1 MVSVLLAGGVGA
13 AVARKQLGRFSTP
26 AGGTTIEPTDAS
38 IIESIPLPNKREKTL
53 RDAVEQYLSQKVGK
67 PGDLTG
73 GLGVCMDLGLFY
85 LEEGRLTDAD
95 KLFTRLE
102 EFPEPRSYPLLGQRS
117 AEASCWL
124 QEE

>member
-1 MVSVLLAGGVGA
+1 MRWS
-13 AVARKQLGRFSTP
+13 K
-26 AGGTTIEPTDAS
+26 
-38 IIESIPLPNKREKTL
+38 
-53 RDAVEQYLSQKVGK
+53 YLSQKVGP

-102 EFPEPRSYPLLGQRS
+102 EFPEPRSYHLLGQLGRGIVL
-117 AEASCWL
+117 ALKNNPEASKTTCSAKCSCR
-124 QEE
+124 